1 MTSSSPSIRRD
12 YPDRPIVGVGAVV
25 WYGDKFLLIRRG
37 KAPRKGELSL
47 PGGAQDIGET
57 VFEAAHREIAEETGL
72 KITNLVLVDVVDS
85 ISRDESNGVK
95 FHYTLVDVAA
105 EATTDQAM
113 AGSDADGVEW
123 FELGQLEGLGLW
135 SETVRIVRK
144 SAELKGR
151 L

>member
-1 MTSSSPSIRRD
+1 MSSPQLPIRRD

-57 VFEAAHREIAEETGL
+57 IFEAAHREIAEETGL
-72 KITNLVLVDVVDS
+72 EITDLMLVDVVDS
-85 ISRDESNGVK
+85 IQRDEVNGVK
-95 FHYTLVDVAA
+95 FHYTLVDVVA
-105 EATTDQAM
+105 EATTDKAV
-113 AGSDADGVEW
+113 AGSDAVAVEW
-123 FELGQLEGLGLW
+123 FELSQLDELGLW

-144 SAELKGR
+144 SAKITRR

>member
-1 MTSSSPSIRRD
+1 MSTPPPPTRRD
-12 YPDRPIVGVGAVV
+12 YPDRPIVSVGAVV
-25 WYGDKFLLIRRG
+25 WHGDKFLLIRRG

-72 KITNLVLVDVVDS
+72 QITDLVLIDVVDS
-85 ISRDESNGVK
+85 IQHDDADGVK
-95 FHYTLVDVAA
+95 FHYTLVDVVA
-105 EATTDQAM
+105 EATTDKAV
-113 AGSDADGVEW
+113 AGSDAMAVEW
-123 FELGQLEGLGLW
+123 FELAELDRLELW

-144 SAELKGR
+144 SAKITGR